1 MLNDKLNDKKIILAS
16 ASPRRQQFLKE
27 MNINFSIK
35 IKNIEEVYPKNLKA
49 EEITNYLAKLK
60 ANAFE
65 KDLKKNEILITADT
79 IVWHKNKPLEKPQD
93 KKSAI
98 RMLLSLSGK
107 THKVITSVCIK
118 SQKKEII
125 FNDVTKVTFAKINE
139 DEINYYVS
147 NFSVLDKAGSYGIQ
161 DWIGLIGIKKIKGS
175 YTNVVGLPT
184 QLLYKNLIKFI

>member
-35 IKNIEEVYPKNLKA
+35 IKNIEEVYPKNLKS

-147 NFSVLDKAGSYGIQ
+147 NYSVLDKAGSYGIQ